1 VLGWLLSLL
10 LALKLSLLTGDP
22 KARADHVLGTFGSKS
37 KSWLLEEGVL
47 SALLWGCDG
56 ERLGPGPAS
65 RRDGTSSPRLCFW
78 RVLHGLDLR
87 AWCITNERTAL
98 SGLAL
103 VPLSEASMNMNFV
116 CCGRFPFPFPFPLS
130 STILR
135 PLAGSSS
142 GWPVE
147 DSIPAGV
154 HCEWTASQYPLDMEA
169 ARWVGKPYA
178 GRRLNWCEYGC
189 RIAISES
196 KEEADREIS
205 E

>member
-1 VLGWLLSLL
+1 MLHTLPWLEPGVLGWLLSLL

-116 CCGRFPFPFPFPLS
+116 SFSFLVDHFAAVSRVV
-130 STILR
+130 IW
-135 PLAGSSS
+135 LAG
-142 GWPVE
+142 
-147 DSIPAGV
+147 
-154 HCEWTASQYPLDMEA
+154 
-169 ARWVGKPYA
+169 
-178 GRRLNWCEYGC
+178 
-189 RIAISES
+189 
-196 KEEADREIS
+196 
-205 E
+205 